1 METGE
6 EQGGEAYEV
15 AGVFGIGAEFGGEA
29 DEAGLEEFLELRR
42 DGVGA
47 REGSVADAVAGGILL
62 ASGRDGSARL
72 GAIGAGGGD
81 LLVGTHGSPWLEG
94 IMGRGGELAG
104 WMGKYFKM
112 RGMGSFE
119 AR

>member
-1 METGE
+1 MHGSRPECGGAELVETGE

-72 GAIGAGGGD
+72 GAIWRGRRRFACRNAWVSLAGRYHGAGRGIG
-81 LLVGTHGSPWLEG
+81 WLDG
-94 IMGRGGELAG
+94 
-104 WMGKYFKM
+104 
-112 RGMGSFE
+112 
-119 AR
+119 